1 MKLSVLPPEKGKFIP
16 GMIALSPD
24 GSRLAF
30 VAAGA
35 DGRSLLWVRSLDAV
49 EARPLPGTENA
60 YAPFWSP
67 DGRFLGFF
75 AEGKLKKIEASGGPP
90 QVLHYSVAVTV
101 GRGGTWNRDG
111 VILFAPSPTGPLLRV
126 RDVGGPTS
134 PVTTLDDTRQENSHR
149 WPVFLPDGRHF
160 LYYARSRQ
168 KENRAIFVGSLDS
181 KETRFLMSGTSNVL
195 FAPGS
200 AGASEGHLLF
210 ERDGWLVARKLDV
223 ERLRFE
229 GDPIPIADKIHASD
243 PFTAAMFTVSE
254 TGVLAYG
261 KGSGTGPPRLN
272 WVDRSGKRLGEIDS
286 PGYILDINLSPD
298 QKHAALDI
306 VSFEIGG
313 REIWQVELTR
323 GGVPSRVS
331 PGDKQEMAPVWSPD
345 GARIAYSSNL
355 MGGTTTSDLYER
367 PLSGVGKEESLFHST
382 AAKFP
387 VDWSADGRFL
397 LFELRAPGEKVKLW
411 VLPFS
416 GDRKPFPLLHTA
428 FSETLGAFSPDGH
441 WVAYVSDESGRSE
454 VYVQTF
460 PVSTAK
466 WRVSTNGGTQPR
478 WRRDGKEIFYFA
490 PDNRLMTVAVS
501 AGASFE
507 AGIPAALFEIGATP
521 GTGLRH
527 QYCVT
532 SDGERFLVVRFP
544 EAQET
549 PPITVVLN
557 WTADLKK

>member
-1 MKLSVLPPEKGKFIP
+1 MATGQKAFSGRSRASLIGAILKDEPPPISSVQPMTPPALDRVVKTCLSKDPEDRWQTARDLVLELKWISEGSQAGTPALLISTRKRRERAAWILAALFGIGLAVTLPLLLLRQPRPSREGRAVKLSVLPPEKGKFVP

-30 VAAGA
+30 IAAGA
-35 DGRSLLWVRSLDAV
+35 DGRTLLWVRSLDAV

-90 QVLHYSVAVTV
+90 QVLHYSVTVTV

-111 VILFAPSPTGPLLRV
+111 VILFAPSPAGPLLRI

-195 FAPGS
+195 FAPGF

-223 ERLRFE
+223 ARLRFE

-254 TGVLAYG
+254 TGVLAYR
-261 KGSGTGPPRLN
+261 KR
-272 WVDRSGKRLGEIDS
+272 VRDR
-286 PGYILDINLSPD
+286 P
-298 QKHAALDI
+298 
-306 VSFEIGG
+306 
-313 REIWQVELTR
+313 
-323 GGVPSRVS
+323 
-331 PGDKQEMAPVWSPD
+331 
-345 GARIAYSSNL
+345 
-355 MGGTTTSDLYER
+355 
-367 PLSGVGKEESLFHST
+367 T
-382 AAKFP
+382 AA
-387 VDWSADGRFL
+387 DL
-397 LFELRAPGEKVKLW
+397 
-411 VLPFS
+411 
-416 GDRKPFPLLHTA
+416 
-428 FSETLGAFSPDGH
+428 
-441 WVAYVSDESGRSE
+441 GRSE
-454 VYVQTF
+454 RQ
-460 PVSTAK
+460 AA
-466 WRVSTNGGTQPR
+466 
-478 WRRDGKEIFYFA
+478 RRD
-490 PDNRLMTVAVS
+490 RLPR
-501 AGASFE
+501 
-507 AGIPAALFEIGATP
+507 IRH
-521 GTGLRH
+521 RH
-527 QYCVT
+527 QSVT
-532 SDGERFLVVRFP
+532 RSETRRPGHREFRDRGARDLAGGVDARRSSVPGVARRQAGDGPRMVAGRGPHRAIPRISWVVRRP
-544 EAQET
+544 R
-549 PPITVVLN
+549 ISMKSL
-557 WTADLKK
+557 